1 MNNDPSNQTTQSSP
15 DEAIHS
21 SSPVIKSDNGRM
33 LGKLLMI
40 AILMFGFG
48 FALVPFYEKICE
60 ITGINVLASRDKL
73 DYSEAREFAKNTQ
86 VDSSRTIT
94 IEFDANVQGSMVFKP
109 KTAHMTVHPGELAT
123 VTYEVINATAANL
136 VGQAIPSYA
145 PRHSASHFKKLECF
159 CFQQQELAGKQTRE
173 FPVVFVIDPKL
184 PADITTITLSYTFF
198 EVAGHAASKPAA
210 QEETRVVRVG
220 G

>member
-1 MNNDPSNQTTQSSP
+1 MDQQPKIEQGQP
-15 DEAIHS
+15 A
-21 SSPVIKSDNGRM
+21 VKSDNSRM
-33 LGKLLMI
+33 MGKLLMV

-73 DYSEAREFAKNTQ
+73 NYAEAREFAKNTQ
-86 VDSSRTIT
+86 VDTSRKIT
-94 IEFDANVQGSMVFKP
+94 IEFDANVHGSMMFKP
-109 KTAHMTVHPGELAT
+109 KVPYMTVHPGELAT
-123 VTYEVINATAANL
+123 VTYELVNASAANL

-159 CFQQQELAGKQTRE
+159 CFQQQELGGKQTRE

-184 PADITTITLSYTFF
+184 PSDISTITLSYTFF
-198 EVAGHAASKPAA
+198 EVAGRANASPVTVKS
-210 QEETRVVRVG
+210 G

>member
-1 MNNDPSNQTTQSSP
+1 MDQQPKIEEGQP
-15 DEAIHS
+15 A
-21 SSPVIKSDNGRM
+21 VKSDNSRM
-33 LGKLLMI
+33 MGKLLMV

-73 DYSEAREFAKNTQ
+73 NYAEAREFAKNTQ
-86 VDSSRTIT
+86 VDTSRKIT
-94 IEFDANVQGSMVFKP
+94 IEFDANVHGSMVFKP
-109 KTAHMTVHPGELAT
+109 KVAYMTVHPGELAT
-123 VTYEVINATAANL
+123 VTYEVVNATGANL

-159 CFQQQELAGKQTRE
+159 CFQQQELKGKETRE

-184 PADITTITLSYTFF
+184 PSDISTITLSYTFF
-198 EVAGHAASKPAA
+198 EVAGRANASPLTIKS
-210 QEETRVVRVG
+210 G

>member
-1 MNNDPSNQTTQSSP
+1 MSQTPESSP
-15 DEAIHS
+15 TPDASAKPTAENS
-21 SSPVIKSDNGRM
+21 RM
-33 LGKLLMI
+33 MGKLLMV

-60 ITGINVLASRDKL
+60 ITGINVLARKDKL
-73 DYSEAREFAKNTQ
+73 NYAEAREFARNTQ
-86 VDSSRTIT
+86 VDTSRSIT
-94 IEFDANVQGSMVFKP
+94 IEFDANVQGSMLFKP
-109 KTAHMTVHPGELAT
+109 KVAYMKVHPGELAT
-123 VTYEVINATAANL
+123 VTYEIINVTSNDL

-159 CFQQQELAGKQTRE
+159 CFEQQALKGSQKRE

-184 PADITTITLSYTFF
+184 PPDIGTITLSYTFF
-198 EVAGHAASKPAA
+198 EVAGLKSAAGPGPLVAQPSK
-210 QEETRVVRVG
+210 TG

>member
-1 MNNDPSNQTTQSSP
+1 MNKERAN
-15 DEAIHS
+15 
-21 SSPVIKSDNGRM
+21 RR
-33 LGKLLMI
+33 LLSRLSVF
-40 AILMFGFG
+40 AVAMFGFG

-73 DYSEAREFAKNTQ
+73 NYAEAREFAKNTQ
-86 VDSSRTIT
+86 VDTSRKIT
-94 IEFDANVQGSMVFKP
+94 IEFDANVHGSMVFKP
-109 KTAHMTVHPGELAT
+109 KVAYMTVHPGELAT
-123 VTYEVINATAANL
+123 VTYEVVNATAANL

-159 CFQQQELAGKQTRE
+159 CFQQQELKGKETRE

-184 PADITTITLSYTFF
+184 PSDISTITLSYTFF
-198 EVAGHAASKPAA
+198 EVAGRASASPVTVKS
-210 QEETRVVRVG
+210 G

>member
-1 MNNDPSNQTTQSSP
+1 MSQKPESTP
-15 DEAIHS
+15 
-21 SSPVIKSDNGRM
+21 IKSDSTDNSRM
-33 LGKLLMI
+33 MGKLLMV

-60 ITGINVLASRDKL
+60 ITGINVLASSDKL
-73 DYSEAREFAKNTQ
+73 NYAQAREFAKNTQ
-86 VDSSRTIT
+86 VDTARTIT
-94 IEFDANVQGSMVFKP
+94 IEFDSNIQGSMTFKP
-109 KTAHMTVHPGELAT
+109 KVAYMTVHPGELAT
-123 VTYEVINATAANL
+123 VTYEIVNATAQNL

-159 CFQQQELAGKQTRE
+159 CFEQQEMKAKQTRE

-184 PADITTITLSYTFF
+184 PPDITTITLSYTFF
-198 EVAGHAASKPAA
+198 EVAGRASASAPVVLPANSPLLKA
-210 QEETRVVRVG
+210 G

>member
-1 MNNDPSNQTTQSSP
+1 MTDATNPPKSSGAP
-15 DEAIHS
+15 AKVENS
-21 SSPVIKSDNGRM
+21 RTM
-33 LGKLLMI
+33 GKLLMV
-40 AILMFGFG
+40 ALLMFGFG

-60 ITGINVLASRDKL
+60 ITGINVLANRDKL
-73 DYSEAREFAKNTQ
+73 NYKEAREFAKNTQ
-86 VDSSRTIT
+86 IDKSRTIT

-123 VTYEVINATAANL
+123 VVYEVANATKASV

-159 CFQQQELAGKQTRE
+159 CFEQQELKGSEKRE

-184 PADITTITLSYTFF
+184 PSDITTITLSYTFF
-198 EVAGHAASKPAA
+198 EVAGRASAQSGRPAS
-210 QEETRVVRVG
+210 G
-220 G
+220 S

>member
-1 MNNDPSNQTTQSSP
+1 MLD
-15 DEAIHS
+15 
-21 SSPVIKSDNGRM
+21 DNVQPRDNSRM
-33 LGKLLMI
+33 MGKLLMV

-60 ITGINVLASRDKL
+60 VTGINILARKDKL

-86 VDSSRTIT
+86 VDTSRRIT
-94 IEFDANVQGSMVFKP
+94 IEFDANVQGAMAFKP

-123 VTYEVINATAANL
+123 VTYEVVNATKASL

-145 PRHSASHFKKLECF
+145 PRHSAAHFKKLECF
-159 CFQQQELAGKQTRE
+159 CFQQQELKGSERRE

-184 PADITTITLSYTFF
+184 PADISTITLSYTFF
-198 EVAGHAASKPAA
+198 EVAGRAHAPTVIQA
-210 QEETRVVRVG
+210 G

>member
-1 MNNDPSNQTTQSSP
+1 MDQQPKIESDRPAVT
-15 DEAIHS
+15 
-21 SSPVIKSDNGRM
+21 SDNGRM
-33 LGKLLMI
+33 MGKLLMV

-60 ITGINVLASRDKL
+60 ITGINVLARKDKL
-73 DYSEAREFAKNTQ
+73 NYAEAREFAKNTQ
-86 VDSSRTIT
+86 VDTSRKIT
-94 IEFDANVQGSMVFKP
+94 IEFDANVHGSMVFKP
-109 KTAHMTVHPGELAT
+109 KVAYMTVHPGELAT
-123 VTYEVINATAANL
+123 VTYEVVNATAANL

-159 CFQQQELAGKQTRE
+159 CFQQQELKGKETRE

-184 PADITTITLSYTFF
+184 PSDISTITLSYTFF
-198 EVAGHAASKPAA
+198 EVAGRATASPVTVKS
-210 QEETRVVRVG
+210 G

>member
-1 MNNDPSNQTTQSSP
+1 MQTPQTP
-15 DEAIHS
+15 DQP
-21 SSPVIKSDNGRM
+21 PVSHRDNGRM
-33 LGKLLMI
+33 FGKLLMV

-60 ITGINVLASRDKL
+60 VTGINVLARRDKL

-86 VDSSRTIT
+86 VDASRTIT
-94 IEFDANVQGSMVFKP
+94 VEFDANVQGAWTFKP
-109 KTAHMTVHPGELAT
+109 QQAYMKVHPGELAT
-123 VTYEVINATAANL
+123 VTYEVVNATSKNL

-159 CFQQQELAGKQTRE
+159 CFQQQELQANEKRE

-184 PADITTITLSYTFF
+184 PDDIRTITLSYTFF
-198 EVAGHAASKPAA
+198 EVAGRNSAAVA
-210 QEETRVVRVG
+210 G
-220 G
+220 GVNGS

>member
-1 MNNDPSNQTTQSSP
+1 MDQQPKIEEGQQ
-15 DEAIHS
+15 AI
-21 SSPVIKSDNGRM
+21 KTDNSRM
-33 LGKLLMI
+33 MGKLLMV

-60 ITGINVLASRDKL
+60 ITGINVLARKDKL
-73 DYSEAREFAKNTQ
+73 NYAEAREFAKNTQ
-86 VDSSRTIT
+86 VDTSRKIT
-94 IEFDANVQGSMVFKP
+94 IEFDANVHGSMVFKP
-109 KTAHMTVHPGELAT
+109 RVAHMTVHPGELAT
-123 VTYEVINATAANL
+123 VTYEVVNATAANL

-159 CFQQQELAGKQTRE
+159 CFQQQELKGKETRE

-184 PADITTITLSYTFF
+184 PSDISTITLSYTFF
-198 EVAGHAASKPAA
+198 EVAGRASALPVTIKA
-210 QEETRVVRVG
+210 G

>member
-1 MNNDPSNQTTQSSP
+1 MDQQPKIEDSQP
-15 DEAIHS
+15 A
-21 SSPVIKSDNGRM
+21 VKSDNSRM
-33 LGKLLMI
+33 MGKLLMV

-73 DYSEAREFAKNTQ
+73 NYAEAREFAKNTQ
-86 VDSSRTIT
+86 VDTSRKIT
-94 IEFDANVQGSMVFKP
+94 IEFDANVHGSMVFKP
-109 KTAHMTVHPGELAT
+109 KVAYMTVHPGELAT
-123 VTYEVINATAANL
+123 VTYEVVNATAANL

-159 CFQQQELAGKQTRE
+159 CFQQQELKGKETRE

-184 PADITTITLSYTFF
+184 PSDISTITLSYTFF
-198 EVAGHAASKPAA
+198 EVAGRANASPVTVKS
-210 QEETRVVRVG
+210 G

>member
-1 MNNDPSNQTTQSSP
+1 MDQQPKIEEGQP
-15 DEAIHS
+15 A
-21 SSPVIKSDNGRM
+21 VKSDNSRM
-33 LGKLLMI
+33 MGKLLMV

-73 DYSEAREFAKNTQ
+73 NYAEAREFAKNTQ
-86 VDSSRTIT
+86 VDTSRKIT
-94 IEFDANVQGSMVFKP
+94 IAFDANVHGSMVFKP
-109 KTAHMTVHPGELAT
+109 KVAYMTVHPGELAT
-123 VTYEVINATAANL
+123 VTYEVVNATGANL

-159 CFQQQELAGKQTRE
+159 CFQQQELKGKETRE

-184 PADITTITLSYTFF
+184 PSDISTITLSYTFF
-198 EVAGHAASKPAA
+198 EVAGRANASPVTVKS
-210 QEETRVVRVG
+210 G